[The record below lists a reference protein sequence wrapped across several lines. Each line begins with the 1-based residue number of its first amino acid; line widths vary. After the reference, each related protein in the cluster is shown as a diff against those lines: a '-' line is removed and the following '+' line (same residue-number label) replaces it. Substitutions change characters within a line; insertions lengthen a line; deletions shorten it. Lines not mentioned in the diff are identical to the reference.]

1 MSKTIENESQTGYL
15 VMNNSSNINETK
27 INDNNES
34 QKNDNICFAS
44 SNQDI
49 EASKS
54 LGISNQNIY
63 NNNSNN
69 NLSNSNEIKYG
80 QILPKEIPSYQSS
93 FEKSKAFS
101 FQSSI
106 LANPNQFS
114 EHSEF
119 GSSLA
124 FLKDSED
131 EGIYKFIMDRI
142 DEGFVPFFV
151 KLSGL
156 KVKFI
161 IAKKDTLFLDVIR
174 GIKRQLNIKDNLGNF
189 YQNNHL
195 IDFFKTVGELNIQIL
210 DRNITNYISNE
221 ED

>member
-54 LGISNQNIY
+54 LGISNQ
-63 NNNSNN
+63 NNSNN

>member
-1 MSKTIENESQTGYL
+1 MSKTKVNESKTGFL

-27 INDNNES
+27 INDNNDS
-34 QKNDNICFAS
+34 QKNENICFPS
-44 SNQDI
+44 SNQGI
-49 EASKS
+49 EASIS

-63 NNNSNN
+63 NN

-142 DEGFVPFFV
+142 DEGFIPFFV

-161 IAKKDTLFLDVIR
+161 IAKKDTIFLDVIR
-174 GIKRQLNIKDNLGNF
+174 AIKRQLNIKDNLGNF

>member
-1 MSKTIENESQTGYL
+1 MSKTNVNESKTGFL

-27 INDNNES
+27 INDNNDS
-34 QKNDNICFAS
+34 QKNENICFPS
-44 SNQDI
+44 SNQGI
-49 EASKS
+49 EASIS

-63 NNNSNN
+63 NNN
-69 NLSNSNEIKYG
+69 LSNSNEIKYE
-80 QILPKEIPSYQSS
+80 QILPKNISSFQSS
-93 FEKSKAFS
+93 FEKSKHFS
-101 FQSSI
+101 LPSSI
-106 LANPNQFS
+106 YTNPNQFS

-119 GSSLA
+119 GSCLA
-124 FLKDSED
+124 FLKDNEE
-131 EGIYKFIMDRI
+131 EGIYKFIMERI
-142 DEGFVPFFV
+142 DEGFIPFFV

-161 IAKKDTLFLDVIR
+161 IAKKDTIFLDVIR
-174 GIKRQLNIKDNLGNF
+174 AIKRQLNIKDNLGNF

>member
-1 MSKTIENESQTGYL
+1 MSKTIVNESQTGYL

-63 NNNSNN
+63 NNNYNN

-80 QILPKEIPSYQSS
+80 QILPKEIASYQSS

-101 FQSSI
+101 FLSSI

>member
-34 QKNDNICFAS
+34 QKNENICFAS

-54 LGISNQNIY
+54 LGISNQ
-63 NNNSNN
+63 NNSNN

-101 FQSSI
+101 FLSSI
-106 LANPNQFS
+106 LTNPNQFS

>member
-1 MSKTIENESQTGYL
+1 MSKTIVNESQTGYL

-54 LGISNQNIY
+54 LGISNQ
-63 NNNSNN
+63 NNSNN

-124 FLKDSED
+124 FLNDSED

>member
-27 INDNNES
+27 INDNDDS
-34 QKNDNICFAS
+34 PKNDNICFAS

-54 LGISNQNIY
+54 LGISNQ
-63 NNNSNN
+63 NNSNN

-142 DEGFVPFFV
+142 DEGFIPFFV